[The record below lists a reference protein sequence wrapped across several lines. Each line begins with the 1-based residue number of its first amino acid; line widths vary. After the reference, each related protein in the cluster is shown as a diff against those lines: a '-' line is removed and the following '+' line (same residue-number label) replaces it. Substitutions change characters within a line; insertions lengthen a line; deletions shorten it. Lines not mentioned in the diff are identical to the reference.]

1 MPPSSLTL
9 LIIPG
14 DSSKDKEDGS
24 ANEMDDPPKIKKRN
38 GKQDETPVH
47 LRDFERKFLLEKG
60 GYGCANF
67 DI

>member
-1 MPPSSLTL
+1 
-9 LIIPG
+9 
-14 DSSKDKEDGS
+14 
-24 ANEMDDPPKIKKRN
+24 MDDPPKIKKRN